1 MQDKYPN
8 IFLQS
13 NGTIVLI
20 ILQTFYTTPAVS
32 KIGEYHLDIPQ
43 VWLAH
48 IQSRD
53 ALKPVYL
60 I

>member
-1 MQDKYPN
+1 MCKDKYPN

-20 ILQTFYTTPAVS
+20 ILQIFYTTPEVL
-32 KIGEYHLDIPQ
+32 KIGESDLDIRQ

-53 ALKPVYL
+53 PLKPV
-60 I
+60 